1 MKTKEGTV
9 ISWCLEKEQT
19 SLHYRQL
26 IQGPT
31 EIIVPKDH
39 MAQTQT
45 LLFRT
50 KGRKNNPAI

>member
-19 SLHYRQL
+19 SLHY
-26 IQGPT
+26 T

>member
-19 SLHYRQL
+19 SLHYRQ